1 MLQHCAST
9 RPIILKSPEE
19 IRMFAKVL
27 NRIVIAGVAAAA
39 LSACSGQSGASGGSG
54 ISGAGAS
61 FPAPLYTKWA
71 SAFNQAG
78 LGKVNYQS
86 IGSGGGIKQI
96 KSNTV
101 DFGATD
107 KPLKL
112 DDLNASGL
120 LQFPAVIGGVV
131 PVVNLS
137 GVKSGDVRL
146 TGKILGEIFLGK
158 IKTWNAP
165 EIAALNAGAKLPA
178 TPITVVHR
186 SDGSGTSFLFTTYLA
201 ASDPDWAKTVGASD
215 SVNWPVGLGG
225 KGNDGVAAFIK
236 QTAGSIGYVEFA
248 FAKQNGLTTALVQNK
263 AGKFPDPTAASFSA
277 AGASAPWT
285 TAPGNA
291 VLLIDQPGESSW
303 PITAVTFILIHK
315 AATNPIKA
323 AATLRFFDWA
333 FKNGDEMGAKL
344 DFVPLPEAV
353 KTMVRKQW
361 SQVQADG
368 KPVYTPK

>member
-1 MLQHCAST
+1 
-9 RPIILKSPEE
+9 
-19 IRMFAKVL
+19 MFAKVL
-27 NRIVIAGVAAAA
+27 NRPVFASVIAGVAAAT
-39 LSACSGQSGASGGSG
+39 LSACSGQPGASGGSG

-96 KSNTV
+96 KSSTV

-131 PVVNLS
+131 PVVNLA
-137 GVKSGDVRL
+137 GVKSGEVHL

-165 EIAALNAGAKLPA
+165 EIAALNGGVKLPA

-186 SDGSGTSFLFTTYLA
+186 SDGSGTSFLFTTYLTA
-201 ASDPDWAKTVGASD
+201 ADPDWAKAVGASD
-215 SVNWPVGLGG
+215 SVSWPVGLGG
-225 KGNDGVAAFIK
+225 KGNDGVAAFVK
-236 QTAGSIGYVEFA
+236 QTAGSIGYVEYA
-248 FAKQNGLTTALVQNK
+248 FAKQNNLTTTLVQNK
-263 AGKFPDPTAASFSA
+263 AGKFPEPTAAAFSA

-291 VLLIDQPGESSW
+291 VLLIDQPGEATW
-303 PITAVTFILIHK
+303 PISAVTFILVHK
-315 AATNPIKA
+315 APANPEKV
-323 AATLRFFDWA
+323 AATLKFFDWA
-333 FKNGDEMGAKL
+333 FKNGDEMAAKL

-353 KTMVRKQW
+353 KTMVREQW
-361 SQVQADG
+361 SQVQAGG

>member
-1 MLQHCAST
+1 
-9 RPIILKSPEE
+9 
-19 IRMFAKVL
+19 MFAKAL
-27 NRIVIAGVAAAA
+27 NRIVIAGVAVAT
-39 LSACSGQSGASGGSG
+39 LSACSGQPGASGGNAV
-54 ISGAGAS
+54 SGAGAS

-78 LGKVNYQS
+78 LGKINYQS

-96 KSNTV
+96 KSSTV

-112 DDLNASGL
+112 ADLDAAGL

-137 GVKSGDVRL
+137 GIKSGEIHL

-158 IKTWNAP
+158 IKAWNAP
-165 EIAALNAGAKLPA
+165 EIAALNAAVKLPA

-186 SDGSGTSFLFTTYLA
+186 SDGSGTSFLFTSYLTGA
-201 ASDPDWAKTVGASD
+201 DPDWAKAVGASD
-215 SVNWPVGLGG
+215 SVNWPTGLGG
-225 KGNDGVAAFIK
+225 KGNDGVAAFVK
-236 QTAGSIGYVEFA
+236 QTAGSIGYVEYA
-248 FAKQNGLTTALVQNK
+248 FAKQNSLTTALVQNK
-263 AGKFPDPTAASFSA
+263 AGKFPEPTGAAIAA

-291 VLLIDQPGESSW
+291 VLLIDQAGEGSW
-303 PITAVTFILIHK
+303 PISAVTFILIHK
-315 AATNPIKA
+315 APASPEKA
-323 AATLRFFDWA
+323 AATLKFFDWA
-333 FKNGDEMGAKL
+333 FKNGDEMAAKL

-353 KTMVRKQW
+353 KTMVRGQW
-361 SQVQADG
+361 SQVQAGG

>member
-1 MLQHCAST
+1 
-9 RPIILKSPEE
+9 
-19 IRMFAKVL
+19 
-27 NRIVIAGVAAAA
+27 
-39 LSACSGQSGASGGSG
+39 
-54 ISGAGAS
+54 
-61 FPAPLYTKWA
+61 
-71 SAFNQAG
+71 
-78 LGKVNYQS
+78 
-86 IGSGGGIKQI
+86 
-96 KSNTV
+96 
-101 DFGATD
+101 
-107 KPLKL
+107 
-112 DDLNASGL
+112 
-120 LQFPAVIGGVV
+120 
-131 PVVNLS
+131 
-137 GVKSGDVRL
+137 
-146 TGKILGEIFLGK
+146 
-158 IKTWNAP
+158 
-165 EIAALNAGAKLPA
+165 
-178 TPITVVHR
+178 
-186 SDGSGTSFLFTTYLA
+186 
-201 ASDPDWAKTVGASD
+201 
-215 SVNWPVGLGG
+215 VNWPVGLGG

-277 AGASAPWT
+277 AGAIAPWT

>member
-1 MLQHCAST
+1 
-9 RPIILKSPEE
+9 
-19 IRMFAKVL
+19 MFAKVL
-27 NRIVIAGVAAAA
+27 NRIVIAGVAAAT
-39 LSACSGQSGASGGSG
+39 LSACSGQPGASGGSG

-131 PVVNLS
+131 PVVNLA
-137 GVKSGDVRL
+137 GVKSGQVHL

-165 EIAALNAGAKLPA
+165 EIAALNAGFKLPA

-186 SDGSGTSFLFTTYLA
+186 SDGSGTSFLFTTYLTA
-201 ASDPDWAKTVGASD
+201 ADPDWAKAVGASD
-215 SVNWPVGLGG
+215 SVSWPVGLGG
-225 KGNDGVAAFIK
+225 KGNDGVAAFVK
-236 QTAGSIGYVEFA
+236 QTAGSIGYVEYA
-248 FAKQNGLTTALVQNK
+248 FAKQNNLTTTLVQNK
-263 AGKFPDPTAASFSA
+263 AGKFPEPTAAAFSA

-291 VLLIDQPGESSW
+291 VLLIDQPGEGTW
-303 PITAVTFILIHK
+303 PISAVTFILVHK
-315 AATNPIKA
+315 APANPEKV
-323 AATLRFFDWA
+323 AATLKFFDWA
-333 FKNGDEMGAKL
+333 FKNGDEMAAKL

-353 KTMVRKQW
+353 KTMVRGQW
-361 SQVQADG
+361 SQVQAGG